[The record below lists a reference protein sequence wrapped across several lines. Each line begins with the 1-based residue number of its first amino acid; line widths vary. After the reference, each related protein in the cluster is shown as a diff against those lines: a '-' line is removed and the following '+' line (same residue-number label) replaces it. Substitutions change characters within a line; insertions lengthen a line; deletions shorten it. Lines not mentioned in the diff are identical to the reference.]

1 MTEADTME
9 LDELQS
15 VRDRERQ
22 TDKLQQL
29 RTSFYA
35 EAGEFIQDL
44 RERRE
49 SAADRADEP
58 FDAPEVSRLSDEID
72 TAEQTIEAI
81 YEKRVGKI
89 VKAASFAAADLPT
102 EVEGMTAEEKE
113 LFDSMVGNIREN
125 RQHVLD
131 VLSGEAGEGDTPE
144 GTIADETDRSDH
156 DESSSEGGAKSPRTP
171 RISEGEE
178 ALSDAEVD
186 PADLMGTSDGAS
198 ADEFTE
204 DPADNEDA
212 VGEDEPTSEEDD
224 NASDEDQAGTDESG
238 PPVRNDGGP
247 GTPPRETVRI
257 TDDVGAILGV
267 DQREYELS
275 RNDVVTLPSANAEP
289 LVEQDAAT
297 RLD

>member
-1 MTEADTME
+1 MTEADTMD

-35 EAGEFIQDL
+35 DAGEFIQDL
-44 RERRE
+44 RDRRE
-49 SAADRADEP
+49 SAADRAEEP

-102 EVEGMTAEEKE
+102 EVEGMTTEEKE

-131 VLSGEAGEGDTPE
+131 VLAGEADDGDIPE

-156 DESSSEGGAKSPRTP
+156 AESSSEGEANSPRPP
-171 RISEGEE
+171 RISEGED
-178 ALSDAEVD
+178 ALSDSEVN
-186 PADLMGTSDGAS
+186 PADLMGAGDGTR
-198 ADEFTE
+198 ADEPT
-204 DPADNEDA
+204 DSDDT
-212 VGEDEPTSEEDD
+212 VGEDEPTSDEDEPT
-224 NASDEDQAGTDESG
+224 SDEDQAATDEGG
-238 PPVRNDGGP
+238 PAVRNDGGP
-247 GTPPRETVRI
+247 GTPQRDTIRI

-275 RNDVVTLPSANAEP
+275 RDDVVTLPSANAEP
-289 LVEQDAAT
+289 LVERNAAT
-297 RLD
+297 RLG